1 MIKYYF
7 IGLVILTVAI
17 FANFTVAKL
26 GLKTWYDFLNSIGNG
41 SSLKLL
47 DYLWLFAIYPL
58 ILGLSTKLGIMVWDK
73 LF

>member
-26 GLKTWYDFLNSIGNG
+26 GLKTWYDFLDSLGN
-41 SSLKLL
+41 SSLTLM

-58 ILGLSTKLGIMVWDK
+58 ILGLTAKLGIIIWEK

>member
-7 IGLVILTVAI
+7 IGLIILTVAI
-17 FANFTVAKL
+17 LTNIIVAKL
-26 GLKTWYDFLNSIGNG
+26 GLKTWYNFLNSIGN
-41 SSLKLL
+41 SSLTPM

-58 ILGLSTKLGIMVWDK
+58 ILGLSTKLGIIVWDK

>member
-26 GLKTWYDFLNSIGNG
+26 GLKTWYDFLDSLGN
-41 SSLKLL
+41 SSLKLM

-58 ILGLSTKLGIMVWDK
+58 ILGLTAKLGIIIWEK